1 MWWSDPTRSGAD
13 RPLSFR
19 ETFHIEL
26 LGVQDGAAAEPIQQR
41 ITVRTSDL
49 DGATERAL
57 RLFARAR
64 APQRTEVRP
73 EAVRVIDGAGREVF
87 RWSRFDEPGG

>member
-1 MWWSDPTRSGAD
+1 MTV
-13 RPLSFR
+13 R

-26 LGVQDGAAAEPIQQR
+26 LGPEEGAASPPVQQR
-41 ITVRTSDL
+41 VSMRTSDL
-49 DGATERAL
+49 DGATERAR
-57 RLFARAR
+57 RLFTRAR
-64 APQRTEVRP
+64 APQRTETHP